1 MDAIDKKIREVSKQL
16 EEYEKAI
23 HIFTVLYP
31 VQNPLGY
38 TVEPTFALGSKED
51 IVVDALE
58 AYKYMLKL
66 RTDNMNSLA
75 AQIRIRG
82 DTTAGNT

>member
-1 MDAIDKKIREVSKQL
+1 MDAIDKKIQDVSKQL
-16 EEYEKAI
+16 EAYEEAI
-23 HIFTVLYP
+23 QNFIAIYP
-31 VQNPLGY
+31 SQNPLGY
-38 TVEPTFALGSKED
+38 TVDPVYALGSKED

-75 AQIRIRG
+75 DQIRIRG
-82 DTTAGNT
+82 DTSETA

>member
-1 MDAIDKKIREVSKQL
+1 MDAIDKKIQDVSKQL

-23 HIFTVLYP
+23 QDFTLLYP
-31 VQNPLGY
+31 ENKLCYPK
-38 TVEPTFALGSKED
+38 EPIFALGSKED

-58 AYKYMLKL
+58 AYCLVLKL

-75 AQIRIRG
+75 EQIRIRG
-82 DTTAGNT
+82 DTNTENT